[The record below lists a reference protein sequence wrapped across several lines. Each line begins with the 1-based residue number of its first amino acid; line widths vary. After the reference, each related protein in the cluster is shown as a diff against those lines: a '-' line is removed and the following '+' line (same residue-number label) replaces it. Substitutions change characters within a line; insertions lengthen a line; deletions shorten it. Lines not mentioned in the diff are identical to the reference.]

1 MRQRRHLAALALV
14 LTANFLG
21 LTFHVRTGSHNSVV
35 RDGLMTVLA
44 GGQDAVTGAAR
55 GVWSLGGAV
64 SDARG
69 VRDERDQLARRVAR
83 LEWELTVE
91 RGMRARARGF
101 TEFDAES
108 FGVGEP
114 VPAEVIGFAAS
125 PLDRSITVNRGRI
138 HGVRADSPV
147 MSASGLL
154 GRLVAA
160 APNAGQVE
168 LLLAPTAAAAAL
180 TAESR
185 VPGIVRAARFSEDEG
200 DALRLDYVPVGQNVV
215 VGEEVISSGLDGMYP
230 KGLPIGRVVR
240 VRRGAGMLLD
250 ILVEPAADF
259 DSLERVFLLDPV
271 EAPFPEV
278 SGPEGAETPGSAA
291 ASGPAGGAAP
301 E

>member
-21 LTFHVRTGSHNSVV
+21 LTFHVRTGSHNSAV

-64 SDARG
+64 SDARR
-69 VRDERDQLARRVAR
+69 VRDERDEFARRVAR

-101 TEFDAES
+101 TRFDAEA

-114 VPAEVIGFAAS
+114 VAAEVIGFAAS
-125 PLDRSITVNRGRI
+125 PLDRSITVNRGRL

-147 MSASGLL
+147 MSDSGLL

-185 VPGIVRAARFSEDEG
+185 VRGIVRAARFSEDEG
-200 DALRLDYVPVGQNVV
+200 DTLRLDYVPVGQNVV

-230 KGLPIGRVVR
+230 KGLPIGRVAR

-250 ILVEPAADF
+250 IVVEPAADF

-271 EAPFPEV
+271 EAPFPQAE
-278 SGPEGAETPGSAA
+278 PDAAGAPAGAA
-291 ASGPAGGAAP
+291 PSGPAEGAP
-301 E
+301 SG